1 MRNMHLS
8 NESSLWRLR
17 IAVAMF
23 GGAFSNAFAV
33 DVALPPDVY
42 GTYAPSSDCAMQP
55 RIIVSKTGVYLDTAV
70 GKRGPLPIMVSY
82 TFAGGAR
89 YGGIQTWAL
98 VKHGGKNR
106 FGDDNTPVIL
116 TFNANETRGVLT
128 AEREHAGKEQPVV
141 LDGPLTSVA
150 QTGRFRLCRAEGR

>member
-1 MRNMHLS
+1 MRILHLS
-8 NESSLWRLR
+8 HESSLWRVRL
-17 IAVAMF
+17 AAAMF
-23 GGAFSNAFAV
+23 GWAFSNAFAV

-42 GTYAPSSDCAMQP
+42 GTYAPSSDCAVQP
-55 RIIVSKTGVYLDTAV
+55 RIIVNKTGVHLDTAA

-89 YGGIQTWAL
+89 YSGIQTWAL

-106 FGDDNTPVIL
+106 WGDDNTPVIL
-116 TFNANETRGVLT
+116 TFNANEKRGVLT
-128 AEREHAGKEQPVV
+128 AEREHPGNEQPVA

-150 QTGRFRLCRAEGR
+150 QTGRFRLCRAQER

>member
-70 GKRGPLPIMVSY
+70 GARGSLPIMVSY
-82 TFAGGAR
+82 TFIGGAR
-89 YGGIQTWAL
+89 YSGIHVWAL

-106 FGDDNTPVIL
+106 WGDDNTPVIL
-116 TFNANETRGVLT
+116 TFNAGEKPGVLS
-128 AEREHAGKEQPVV
+128 AERENSGNERPVV
-141 LDGPLTSVA
+141 LDGPLSSVV
-150 QTGRFRLCRAEGR
+150 QQSVFRRCK